1 MLISSCR
8 FETYFPWVDNIY
20 SHRSTQKY
28 QSKPYVTRYYD
39 CRMKGRPSGKPKP
52 GDPNRKKRKRAA
64 RELDLCDVKIKI
76 TEYPLGAASE
86 LREGDGASLDT
97 RILEEAMAMIRDGPL
112 RVIRR
117 INGSG
122 TNGGADGNP
131 AAHRHDLDRSDAIK
145 KSTAL
150 RRQEELEKE
159 AKRNQKSSPWKAK
172 GSAAATVKAH
182 VKDADIKFYSACF
195 W

>member
-1 MLISSCR
+1 
-8 FETYFPWVDNIY
+8 
-20 SHRSTQKY
+20 
-28 QSKPYVTRYYD
+28 
-39 CRMKGRPSGKPKP
+39 MKGRPSGKPKP
-52 GDPNRKKRKRAA
+52 EDPNRKKRKRAA

-97 RILEEAMAMIRDGPL
+97 RVLEEALAMIRDGPL

-122 TNGGADGNP
+122 TTGRADGNP
-131 AAHRHDLDRSDAIK
+131 GAHRHDLLRSNEIK

-150 RRQEELEKE
+150 RQLEELAKE
-159 AKRNQKSSPWKAK
+159 ARRNQKSLPWKAK
-172 GSAAATVKAH
+172 GAAAATVRAH
-182 VKDADIKFYSACF
+182 VNDADIKFYSACF